1 MKNLTAIRNLETGQ
15 AMMEYVIVCAALALI
30 LGIGMVDNTSVLWEL
45 LNSFQ
50 TAYKNFSFAIS
61 LPG

>member
-1 MKNLTAIRNLETGQ
+1 MKDLTAVRSRDAGQ

-30 LGIGMVDNTSVLWEL
+30 LGIGMVDHTSVLWEL
-45 LNSFQ
+45 INSFQ
-50 TAYKNFSFAIS
+50 AAYKNFSFAIS